1 MQKNK
6 KEENTP
12 AKVVSKV
19 KPRIVADFTSSR
31 LKNATYPP
39 ISDFEWP
46 SYRDESSRILENSI
60 KYRNSSIAEAFS
72 EVYGIKVKK
81 NKKKNEFE
89 VSEYCDI
96 KVGDIIPL
104 RIKSIDKK
112 NVHFY
117 TDEFKEEIVCAVN
130 LYQYKKF
137 KEVIPAKPVDCKV
150 ISRTENTITVDP
162 LAPLYDRW
170 LNDKI
175 NNINK
180 QWNMKEDRSI
190 LVKDLKLTRGGYFGA
205 VPIDTVSEFV
215 GQDVCVRGFIP
226 GSHIVLNIES
236 DFEKWN
242 GKSVRAFITNYIDDK
257 HSDRMSLI
265 CSAKEYQSFLGDKNK
280 IDIFKE
286 YVAKTPEWNKEK
298 EKVYDGIITGV
309 LNSSKKCG
317 VFVEI
322 PELHITT
329 FVYQK
334 ADKLVNYKRGS
345 NCKVQWDHFD
355 EPVKYNEIGQ
365 LQHLNP
371 YVIDNDILKKCY
383 IKAVFKFVK

>member
-1 MQKNK
+1 MAKNEK
-6 KEENTP
+6 PEEP
-12 AKVVSKV
+12 KRIVSKV
-19 KPRIVADFTSSR
+19 KPRIVADYTVAS
-31 LKNATYPP
+31 LKGINYPP
-39 ISDFEWP
+39 ISEFEWP
-46 SYRDESSRILENSI
+46 IDHSENERILKNTTKYDKMDIAAAFADAYGMSI
-60 KYRNSSIAEAFS
+60 KTS
-72 EVYGIKVKK
+72 KK
-81 NKKKNEFE
+81 TE
-89 VSEYCDI
+89 VSEYCDV
-96 KVGDIIPL
+96 KLGDIIPL

-112 NVHFY
+112 GAHFHS
-117 TDEFKEEIVCAVN
+117 DNFKEEIICAVN
-130 LYQYKKF
+130 LYQYKRF
-137 KEVIPAKPVDCKV
+137 KNNIPSKPVNCKV
-150 ISRTENTITVDP
+150 VSRTENTITVDP
-162 LAPLYDRW
+162 LAPLYDAW
-170 LNDKI
+170 LKDKLS
-175 NNINK
+175 NLNA

-242 GKSVRAFITNYIDDK
+242 GKAVRAFITNYIDDK

-286 YVAKTPEWNKEK
+286 YTEETEEWAKEK

-317 VFVEI
+317 VFVEV
-322 PELHITT
+322 PDLHITT
-329 FVYQK
+329 FVARKPDQ
-334 ADKLVNYKRGS
+334 LVNYKKNTS
-345 NCKVQWDHFD
+345 CKVKWDHFD

-365 LQHLNP
+365 LQHLTP
-371 YVIDNDILKKCY
+371 YIVENNILKKCY

>member
-1 MQKNK
+1 MPK
-6 KEENTP
+6 KDNQQQEEP
-12 AKVVSKV
+12 KRIVSKV
-19 KPRIVADFTSSR
+19 KPRIVADYTVNS
-31 LKNATYPP
+31 LKGVSCPSVVDY
-39 ISDFEWP
+39 EWP
-46 SYRDESSRILENSI
+46 EDHTENDRIVRNTA
-60 KYRNSSIAEAFS
+60 KYGHLDIAEAFS
-72 EVYGIKVKK
+72 SAYGVSLK
-81 NKKKNEFE
+81 NKKKTE
-89 VSEYCDI
+89 VSEYCDV
-96 KVGDIIPL
+96 KLGDIIPL

-112 NVHFY
+112 GAHFY
-117 TDEFKEEIVCAVN
+117 SDNFKEEIICAVN
-130 LYQYKKF
+130 LSQYKRF
-137 KEVIPAKPVDCKV
+137 KENIPSKPVNCKV
-150 ISRTENTITVDP
+150 VSRTENTITVDP
-162 LAPLYDRW
+162 LAPLYDAW
-170 LNDKI
+170 LKDKLS
-175 NNINK
+175 NLNS

-242 GKSVRAFITNYIDDK
+242 GKAVRAFITNYIDDK

-286 YVAKTPEWNKEK
+286 YTEDTEKWAQEK
-298 EKVYDGIITGV
+298 EKVYDGVVTGV

-317 VFVEI
+317 VFVEV
-322 PELHITT
+322 PDLHITT
-329 FVYQK
+329 FVARKPDQ
-334 ADKLVNYKRGS
+334 LVYYKKNS
-345 NCKVQWDHFD
+345 SCKVKWDHFD

-365 LQHLNP
+365 LQHLSP
-371 YVIDNDILKKCY
+371 YIIENDILKKCY